1 MSQDVEKLIW
11 VPSPE
16 EIEQERLW
24 IKAKAEK
31 IGLPAL
37 ENLAVEAAKAR
48 ELTYS
53 PYSGY
58 GVGAALLALSGNT
71 HEGCNVERAGYS
83 ETDHSEEAAVTGVV
97 IKGEV
102 KRSGRKFIQALAVS
116 HEGDTAPCGRCRQI
130 IIENCDNALIVVA
143 DTDGKSAGLPQWAF
157 YYPMLSLLATWELSK
172 SQGGGYPTPRWM

>member
-1 MSQDVEKLIW
+1 MGYNSPMSQGVEKLIW

-24 IKAKAEK
+24 IIGEVEK
-31 IGLPAL
+31 IGLPVL
-37 ENLAVEAAKAR
+37 QNLAAEAAKAR

-53 PYSGY
+53 PYSEY
-58 GVGAALLALSGNT
+58 GVGSALLALSGDT

-83 ETDHSEEAAVTGVV
+83 ETDHSEEAAITGAIV
-97 IKGEV
+97 KGEV

-143 DTDGKSAGLPQWAF
+143 DTDGEIRRITSMGILLPYAF
-157 YYPMLSLLATWELSK
+157 
-172 SQGGGYPTPRWM
+172 TPSDLGIE